1 MTRHYSIP
9 FGTPIYCS
17 TFINTE
23 IIALGA
29 GGGTSKSGIKNTI
42 TIIKLNDTE
51 EEKKKKTHYQ
61 LEKGED
67 VPMSILFDRSNNQLI
82 CGINSPQLTTH
93 PEKNLHLRTFLWDK
107 QNQLIKP
114 KTAQRIL
121 TYDSEDNYQ
130 RITSLSEKTPKLL
143 AIGGT
148 NNQLNLLNYPSLKP
162 AFSPMWCD
170 QDDKTLELLAV
181 DFHSNGT
188 QFLVASNRNIKLYST
203 KRTSP
208 PKQNKLPSPD
218 LIRQLEPPTPHANQS
233 CAFRNAMYGRGT
245 NCKTLYTILNYLP
258 NKKKKHTP
266 SIWGPAADPRKAVL
280 MTWNLD
286 NGTPGRSKTISH
298 KPVTCLDMS
307 PSGHLLAFSSS
318 DLSIGILDASSLR
331 SLLSILHAHEF
342 PVTSIKFSP
351 DEKRVVS
358 CSADMTI
365 RVVELHAGIRD
376 RSYKYMLMLISLIML
391 LVGLLIKFLN

>member
-1 MTRHYSIP
+1 
-9 FGTPIYCS
+9 
-17 TFINTE
+17 
-23 IIALGA
+23 
-29 GGGTSKSGIKNTI
+29 
-42 TIIKLNDTE
+42 
-51 EEKKKKTHYQ
+51 
-61 LEKGED
+61 
-67 VPMSILFDRSNNQLI
+67 
-82 CGINSPQLTTH
+82 
-93 PEKNLHLRTFLWDK
+93 
-107 QNQLIKP
+107 
-114 KTAQRIL
+114 
-121 TYDSEDNYQ
+121 
-130 RITSLSEKTPKLL
+130 
-143 AIGGT
+143 
-148 NNQLNLLNYPSLKP
+148 
-162 AFSPMWCD
+162 
-170 QDDKTLELLAV
+170 
-181 DFHSNGT
+181 
-188 QFLVASNRNIKLYST
+188 
-203 KRTSP
+203 
-208 PKQNKLPSPD
+208 
-218 LIRQLEPPTPHANQS
+218 
-233 CAFRNAMYGRGT
+233 MYGRGT